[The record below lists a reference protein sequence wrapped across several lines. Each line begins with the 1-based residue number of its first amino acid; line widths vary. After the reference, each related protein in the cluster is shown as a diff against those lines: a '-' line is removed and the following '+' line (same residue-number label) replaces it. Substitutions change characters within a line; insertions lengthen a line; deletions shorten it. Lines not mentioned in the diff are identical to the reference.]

1 MSPTSPSPKT
11 QDQLLAEL
19 DAAVHPNGPLGKTTA
34 PGLRAFL
41 ASLVADV
48 VARSA
53 GTGTTG
59 TGTTGTG
66 TTGTGGGTG
75 TGGTTGAVLASPEGL
90 LYRLTVADDGT
101 LGAVPADGLPLPDPQ
116 AVLASPQGLLYRL
129 TVAADGTLGTLPAAG
144 QLDPDAGA
152 FIAAA
157 GLRSAAH
164 QLAVQALVR
173 ALKVG
178 GVWPLLRA
186 VYPMVGGTEQAHRL
200 NLKDPR
206 PVPEAFALQFVN
218 NPLHN
223 ANGVQ
228 WNGADQYADTGF
240 VAGTEFGANS
250 AHLAYYAT
258 TDSTASVQVE
268 LGCSDAQGNYGQG
281 SAYFGLL
288 LRYGADNPHA
298 YADGAGF
305 SLIGPALPS
314 GLGLGL
320 SSYEPTGTA
329 TYYRDGRVQ
338 ASAPT
343 STTWKYPAAPV
354 RLGARQDGYFSQKA
368 CGFASLGAGLTP
380 AQVAAYTEAIGAF
393 QRALGRETAFDADAL
408 AFCTAAGL
416 LDGAAPVALHDL
428 VRALKASGVWPLLRA
443 AYPMTGGTARAHA
456 LNLKDPRDADSAF
469 RLQFV
474 NDPQHTARG
483 VEWNGT
489 SSYANSFLVPS
500 EHLDP
505 TSHHLAYYA
514 ATDSD
519 PTSVRVEMGAL
530 NGGSLTLLMRH
541 RAYDQ
546 GAYFESFGTSQYSE
560 GLGHGLGFALAVRE
574 SLDTVVLYRDGRPLT
589 LRGTTNPNL
598 NSPNSPLW
606 LGGRQDGLFS
616 DKVCAFASIG
626 QGLTPAQASA
636 YAAAVRAFQQALRRD
651 VALPES
657 LLLA

>member
-1 MSPTSPSPKT
+1 MSPSSTPKT

-41 ASLVADV
+41 ASLVADML
-48 VARSA
+48 ARSASLGAGTGGSTGAGTGSGA
-53 GTGTTG
+53 GTGTG
-59 TGTTGTG
+59 TGAA
-66 TTGTGGGTG
+66 
-75 TGGTTGAVLASPEGL
+75 TGAVLTSPEGL
-90 LYRLTVADDGT
+90 RYRLTVADDGS
-101 LGAVPADGLPLPDPQ
+101 LGAVPADGLPLQDPQ
-116 AVLASPQGLLYRL
+116 EVLVSPQGLRYRL
-129 TVAADGTLGTLPAAG
+129 TVAADGTLGTLPATG
-144 QLDPDAGA
+144 ELDPDAGA

-178 GVWPLLRA
+178 GLWPLLRA
-186 VYPMVGGTEQAHRL
+186 VYPMVGGTAQAHAL
-200 NLKDPR
+200 NLIDPR
-206 PVPEAFALQFVN
+206 PVPEAFALQFTN

-223 ANGVQ
+223 EKGVQ

-240 VAGTEFGANS
+240 VPRAQLGANS

-258 TDSTASVQVE
+258 TDSAASVQVE
-268 LGCSDAQGNYGQG
+268 FACHDASN
-281 SAYFGLL
+281 YFGLL
-288 LRYGADNPHA
+288 LRLSDGNPHA

-329 TYYRDGRVQ
+329 TYYRDGGVQ

-343 STTWKYPAAPV
+343 STNWTHPNAPLW
-354 RLGARQDGYFSQKA
+354 LGARQDGYYSQKA
-368 CGFASLGAGLTP
+368 CGFASVGAGLTP
-380 AQVAAYTEAIGAF
+380 AQVATYTEAIRAF
-393 QRALGRETAFDADAL
+393 QQALGREAGFDADAL

-416 LDGAAPVALHDL
+416 LDGAAPVAVNAL
-428 VRALKASGVWPLLRA
+428 VHALKASGVWPLLRA
-443 AYPMTGGTARAHA
+443 VYPMTGGTARAHA

-474 NDPQHTARG
+474 NDSQHTARG

-489 SSYANSFLVPS
+489 NSYANTFLVPAQ
-500 EHLDP
+500 HLDP
-505 TSHHLAYYA
+505 ASHHLAYYA
-514 ATDSD
+514 ATESD
-519 PTSVRVEMGAL
+519 PNSVRVEI
-530 NGGSLTLLMRH
+530 GSVAGDSYKLTLLMRH
-541 RAYDQ
+541 PSANQ
-546 GAYFESFGTSQYSE
+546 GQFFESCGVTQVST
-560 GLGHGLGFALAVRE
+560 GLGHSLGFALGVRQ
-574 SLDTVVLYRDGRPLT
+574 DATTVALYRDGHALPLDYT
-589 LRGTTNPNL
+589 LAPVLNPVGV
-598 NSPNSPLW
+598 PIW

-626 QGLTPAQASA
+626 QGLTPAQAQA
-636 YAAAVRAFQQALRRD
+636 YSGAVHTFQQALRRD
-651 VALPES
+651 VTLPDS